1 MEALRNYARTNLAR
15 VVPER
20 PYAKNIEKAA
30 WLWAVEETKRRGE
43 PTAFENR
50 LLRSRYKHKVIHVM
64 SELTRGP
71 MVACSLAVK
80 GDHVKFKYEVKPQ
93 LVYRLL
99 KKEVSSQDL
108 VRLGPAALW
117 PDGPYSRAVFKHKER
132 DLAMEKARANDEDY
146 TGQFKCGKC
155 KSVKTT
161 YYQMQTRSADEPM
174 TTYVTCKSCNNRWK
188 C

>member
-50 LLRSRYKHKVIHVM
+50 LLRSRYKHKVIHLM

-80 GDHVKFKYEVKPQ
+80 GDHVKFKYEVQPQ

-117 PDGPYSRAVFKHKER
+117 PDGPYARAVFKRKER
-132 DLAMEKARANDEDY
+132 DLAMEKARTNDEDY
-146 TGQFKCGKC
+146 TGQFQCGKC

-174 TTYVTCKSCNNRWK
+174 TTYVTCTNCNNRWK